1 MDESLP
7 QMFVFLGLSNK
18 HSQYSKDKT
27 QVESQLGKT
36 LDLKLWIFTPPPG
49 LRVKC
54 DGFEWEWVLLE
65 KSTYQILNFYSKA
78 N

>member
-36 LDLKLWIFTPPPG
+36 LDLNLWIFTPPQG
-49 LRVKC
+49 LGLNVM
-54 DGFEWEWVLLE
+54 VLSE
-65 KSTYQILNFYSKA
+65 NEFC
-78 N
+78 